1 MNFQKLIPIKQ
12 KKEIKQMQNGKL
24 NNSQRTALVKLVQNT
39 CQRRIAVQKALLHDD
54 LARITQE
61 VKEEL
66 GVTDIERQI
75 ACHESMIKELEAEKE
90 KLGFGKYG
98 SNGNT
103 LTGSEAR
110 RLVDRRAAGKRNEI
124 ASMESEMDRAMSAI
138 WTATE
143 LSEVKPLVDEI
154 LAEA

>member
-1 MNFQKLIPIKQ
+1 
-12 KKEIKQMQNGKL
+12 MQNGKL
-24 NNSQRTALVKLVQNT
+24 NNSQRSALVKLVQNAYE
-39 CQRRIAVQKALLHDD
+39 RRIAVQKASLHDD
-54 LARITQE
+54 LSRITQE

-66 GVTDIERQI
+66 GVTDIEEQV

-103 LTGSEAR
+103 LIGSEAR
-110 RLVDRRAAGKRNEI
+110 RLVDKRAADRKQEI
-124 ASMESEMDRAMSAI
+124 ASMESEMDRTMSAI
-138 WTATE
+138 WTAIE
-143 LSEVKPLVDEI
+143 LSEVKPLVDDI

>member
-1 MNFQKLIPIKQ
+1 
-12 KKEIKQMQNGKL
+12 MQNGKL

-39 CQRRIAVQKALLHDD
+39 CERRIAVQKASLHDD
-54 LARITQE
+54 LTRITQE

-66 GVTDIERQI
+66 GVTDIDEQI

-90 KLGFGKYG
+90 KLGFSKY

-103 LTGSEAR
+103 MPGSEAR
-110 RLVDRRAAGKRNEI
+110 RLVDKRAADRRQEI
-124 ASMESEMDRAMSAI
+124 ADMESEMDRTMSAI

-143 LSEVKPLVDEI
+143 LSEVKSMVDEI
-154 LAEA
+154 LAGV

>member
-1 MNFQKLIPIKQ
+1 
-12 KKEIKQMQNGKL
+12 MQNGKL

-39 CQRRIAVQKALLHDD
+39 CERRIAVQKASLDDD
-54 LARITQE
+54 LTRITQE

-66 GVTDIERQI
+66 GVTDIDEQI

-90 KLGFGKYG
+90 KLGFGKYS
-98 SNGNT
+98 SNGNA

-110 RLVDRRAAGKRNEI
+110 RLVDKRAADRRQEI
-124 ASMESEMDRAMSAI
+124 ADMEAEMDRTMSSI

-143 LSEVKPLVDEI
+143 LSEVKPMVDEI
-154 LAEA
+154 LAGV

>member
-1 MNFQKLIPIKQ
+1 
-12 KKEIKQMQNGKL
+12 MQNGKL
-24 NNSQRTALVKLVQNT
+24 NNSQRQALVKLVQNT
-39 CQRRIAVQKALLHDD
+39 CERRISVQKALLHDD
-54 LARITQE
+54 LTLITQE

-66 GVTDIERQI
+66 GVIDIEEQI

-90 KLGFGKYG
+90 KLGFTKHNVDGY
-98 SNGNT
+98 T

-110 RLVDRRAAGKRNEI
+110 KLVDRRVADKRKEVAN
-124 ASMESEMDRAMSAI
+124 MESEMDRIMSAI